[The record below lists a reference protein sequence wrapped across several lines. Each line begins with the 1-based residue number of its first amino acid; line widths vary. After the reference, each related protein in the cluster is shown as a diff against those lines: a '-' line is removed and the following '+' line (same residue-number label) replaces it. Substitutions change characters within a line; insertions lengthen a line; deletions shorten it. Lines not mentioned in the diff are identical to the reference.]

1 MHSRQTR
8 LSFYLLLPFC
18 CSVLGFAVL
27 GFVAP
32 KLAPAADDAPDF
44 SRRIKPI
51 LVKRCFSCHG
61 PDKAEGGLR
70 LNDQKSAHGELDSGE
85 VAVLPGKPEESA
97 LIARVLSREE
107 GERMPPEGEPLK
119 PEEVA
124 LLKSWIAHGGKW
136 ELHWAFRPR
145 GKPAPPAVSR
155 TGWVRNP
162 IDAFILARLEK
173 AGLAPAPPAGKVAL
187 IRRATQNLT
196 GLPPSPQEVQDFVN
210 DASENAYEKV
220 VDRLLES
227 PHYGEHWA
235 RHWLD
240 VVRFA
245 ETNSY
250 ERDGPKPNAWKYRD
264 YVIRSLND
272 DKPYDQFVREQL
284 AGDELP
290 KPTVDSITATGYYR
304 LGVWDD
310 EPADPLLARYDELD
324 GILTT
329 TAQAFLGLTINCAR
343 CHDHKIDPIPQAD
356 YYRMLAFFQGLRS
369 YGTRADQTS
378 FNQTEISPPALQTAY
393 QQVERRERALDKS
406 MRDVEQRG
414 IVKMPA
420 EEQRKTETNERQQVL
435 KDKLQEFLDE
445 TEWKQYE
452 VLRAEREA
460 VRRQRSQLAPRE
472 MVLSVARCIARPP
485 PTHIMLRGNPHVP
498 GAEVGP
504 GFPHLFD
511 SASPEISPPAPGA
524 KTSGRRIVLADWIT
538 SPENRLTARV
548 IVNRLWQHQFGR
560 GIVRSPNNFGQI
572 GVPPTHPL
580 LLDWLAENL
589 VQGGW
594 RLKRFHKQLMMS
606 AAYRMSSQ
614 GNDAGLKKDP
624 ANDLF
629 WRFNMRRLSAEEIRD
644 AIHFVSGRLNA
655 KMYGP
660 GIYPDISP
668 EVLAG
673 QSRPGE
679 GWGKSSL
686 EEQARRSVYIHV
698 KRSLITP
705 ILANFDFPETDA
717 SCEARFATTQP
728 SQALGMLNGA
738 FAQREAAFF
747 AERLVREAGEDRAA
761 RVGLALQ
768 LALCRQPEQVD
779 IDWGV
784 GLIESLIQKHQR
796 DEKQALTQFCL
807 IVLNLNEFLYL
818 D

>member
-1 MHSRQTR
+1 MHSRHTR
-8 LSFYLLLPFC
+8 LSFYLLLPLGC
-18 CSVLGFAVL
+18 VLL

-32 KLAPAADDAPDF
+32 TLAPAADDAPDF
-44 SRRIKPI
+44 SRHIKPI

-85 VAVLPGKPEESA
+85 VAVRPGKPEESA

-145 GKPAPPAVSR
+145 GKPSPPAVSR

-196 GLPPSPQEVQDFVN
+196 GLPPSPGEVREFLN
-210 DASENAYEKV
+210 DQSENAYEKV
-220 VDRLLES
+220 VDRLLKS

-343 CHDHKIDPIPQAD
+343 CHDHKIDPIPQTD
-356 YYRMLAFFQGLRS
+356 YYRMLAFFRGLRS

-378 FNQTEISPPALQTAY
+378 CNQTEISPPALQTAY
-393 QQVERRERALDKS
+393 QQVERRERSLDKS
-406 MRDVEQRG
+406 MREVEQRG
-414 IVKMPA
+414 IVKMSA
-420 EEQRKTETNERQQVL
+420 EEQRKTETRERQQVL
-435 KDKLQEFLDE
+435 KEKLQAYLDE

-452 VLRAEREA
+452 VLRAERET

-472 MVLSVARCIARPP
+472 MVLSVTRCIAQPS

-504 GFPHLFD
+504 GFPQLFD
-511 SASPEISPPAPGA
+511 SAPVEISQPAAGA

-538 SPENRLTARV
+538 SPDNRLTARV

-572 GVPPTHPL
+572 GVPPTHPQ

-614 GNDAGLKKDP
+614 GNDAGLKNDP

-705 ILANFDFPETDA
+705 ILANFDFPETDS

-747 AERLVREAGEDRAA
+747 AERLAREAGEDRAA
-761 RVGLALQ
+761 RVDRALQ
-768 LALCRQPEQVD
+768 LALCREPGQVD

-784 GLIESLIQKHQR
+784 GLIESLIQKHQL